1 MEDRQL
7 STTWKVALMWPLS
20 GGAGALL
27 SSDAHQ
33 SQNVANPPKIQIWH
47 SPKMMPS
54 RLKWPRFSKK
64 SAWSIYT
71 TFDISFLPP
80 DTRDWCIDSAV
91 WVSVSGFFRGASLNL
106 SSLFGLWRGCNNQLG
121 WNRCWDWTERCWISF
136 NPAKVCI
143 KEWNCV
149 CLRYSHNV
157 EPIAFSPIEK

>member
-33 SQNVANPPKIQIWH
+33 SQNVANLPKIQIWH

-80 DTRDWCIDSAV
+80 NTSDWCIDSAV
-91 WVSVSGFFRGASLNL
+91 WVPVSSFFRGASLDI
-106 SSLFGLWRGCNNQLG
+106 SSLFGHWGGCNNQLG
-121 WNRCWDWTERCWISF
+121 WNGCSNWTERCWISF
-136 NPAKVCI
+136 NPAKVCT
-143 KEWNCV
+143 KEWNCMCV
-149 CLRYSHNV
+149 RCTYNV
-157 EPIAFSPIEK
+157 EPIVFSHIKK